1 VENNSIKL
9 KLYCHNVE
17 FLFQKFL
24 TRTSYPKICHLHYF
38 EMAGTIID
46 RRCNRYKWT
55 KERKLH
61 RHTSSTRLIKGVL

>member
-24 TRTSYPKICHLHYF
+24 TRTSYPKICQHYF
-38 EMAGTIID
+38 EMAVID
-46 RRCNRYKWT
+46 RGCNRYKWT
-55 KERKLH
+55 RERKSH
-61 RHTSSTRLIKGVL
+61 RHTSSTRL